1 MPPYFKARLS
11 TGSESRLF
19 LPSLPGCLE
28 FPCNMNLLPD
38 EVKSSPLDIR

>member
-1 MPPYFKARLS
+1 MDGYGVNQA
-11 TGSESRLF
+11 SESRLG